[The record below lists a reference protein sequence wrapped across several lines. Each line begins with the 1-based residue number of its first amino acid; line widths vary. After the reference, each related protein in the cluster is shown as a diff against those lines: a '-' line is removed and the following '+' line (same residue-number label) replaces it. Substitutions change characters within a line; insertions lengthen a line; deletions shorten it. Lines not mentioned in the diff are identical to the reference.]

1 MSEEP
6 NTHIYPV
13 KTPPH
18 PFDPLSTT
26 EIEYAIAIIRKQHG
40 QLGYSCNAVSLSEPK
55 KAEML
60 AWLAAPD
67 TEPRPRREAEVV
79 VVGVNLLYDGI
90 VDLVNGKILKWEK
103 LQGLQPMAS
112 LLPKRSPKELVN

>member
-1 MSEEP
+1 MAKEP

-13 KTPPH
+13 RTLPH
-18 PFDPLSTT
+18 PLDPLSAA
-26 EIEYAIAIIRKQHG
+26 EIEYAIAIVRKQHG
-40 QLGYSCNAVSLSEPK
+40 QLRYSYNAVSLSEPK

-79 VVGVNLLYDGI
+79 IVGVDLLYDGL
-90 VDLVNGKILKWEK
+90 VDLDNGNILKWEK
-103 LQGLQPMAS
+103 LEGLQPMAS
-112 LLPKRSPKELVN
+112 SLPKKKIVEE